1 MSVSEVLSDD
11 RIGDGIS
18 TDEERNTKKVRF
30 KVVGGDS
37 TDNMMVDTISVRGVS
52 WKEKLLV
59 RNGSESCD
67 GTSDVDLVIEDGDIL
82 QSSINGIPAIDFSER
97 LRNIL
102 VRDMETTVVV
112 KLLGRNIGYGVLLNR
127 ISSLWKPSQ
136 PFRLMDVENGYY
148 LVRFQSRDDYDL
160 ALTQGPWIVFGHYL
174 TVQPWTIDFDPLR
187 PFPSVVMAW
196 ISFPGLPGFLYRKRI
211 LEEIGNLV
219 GQVVKLDIKTDSGAR
234 GQFARMAVS
243 IDLEKPLTSQ
253 VSINGRMQRV
263 EFEALPTV
271 CFSCGNYGHLKS
283 SCFSSLTD
291 RNIHGGKEDSPKA
304 MDKEANPAAAAAV
317 AFGPWM
323 VVQRKSRRNQAGKR
337 NQKAKVAEGNL
348 AGSRFAALNS
358 LDKQPVD
365 LGTENSGL
373 KEINFKQGEFIK
385 KLKENRPGS
394 SSGLLVEGNKGKEV
408 LGQGSFIGPAEQTTG
423 SLEHTVQL
431 GPASDLQNKHS
442 SLHFNPTFEGPLELV
457 VDLNPNFLDPKR
469 HSAVN
474 FKENSDHKLKS
485 TGSNNRLGASNILN
499 VLPKGYGLDNKKRSG
514 HNGRTLNKTIHG
526 RGGRFKIAGSSRVP
540 HLDAMN
546 SMAKLI
552 GEQVETFTDKGC
564 ASLKFLRVFREY
576 NREHKPD
583 LISLIETRVNG
594 GKADSIIA
602 KLGFHCS
609 HRVEATRFSGGIWI
623 CWKESVCVKVLKN
636 HS

>member
-52 WKEKLLV
+52 WKEKLLG

-112 KLLGRNIGYGVLLNR
+112 KLLGRNIGYGV
-127 ISSLWKPSQ
+127 
-136 PFRLMDVENGYY
+136 
-148 LVRFQSRDDYDL
+148 DDYDL

-174 TVQPWTIDFDPLR
+174 TVQPWTIDVDPLR

-196 ISFPGLPGFLYRKRI
+196 LRFPGLPGFLYKKRI
-211 LEEIGNLV
+211 LEEIRNLV

-234 GQFARMAVS
+234 GQFERMAVS
-243 IDLEKPLTSQ
+243 IDQEKPLTSQ

-263 EFEALPTV
+263 EFAALPTV
-271 CFSCGNYGHLKS
+271 CFSCGKYGHLKS

-291 RNIHGGKEDSPKA
+291 RNIHGGMEDSPKA
-304 MDKEANPAAAAAV
+304 IDKEADPAATAATD

-323 VVQRKSRRNQAGKR
+323 VVQRKTRRNQAGKR

-348 AGSRFAALNS
+348 AGSRFTSLNS

-373 KEINFKQGEFIK
+373 KEITFKQGEFIK

-408 LGQGSFIGPAEQTTG
+408 LGQGNFIGPAEQTSDLAHLGDEQKITG
-423 SLEHTVQL
+423 RGLTRL
-431 GPASDLQNKHS
+431 GPASDLKNKHS

-485 TGSNNRLGASNILN
+485 TGSNNRSGASNILN
-499 VLPKGYGLDNKKRSG
+499 VLPKGYGLDNKKGSG

-540 HLDAMN
+540 LLDAMN

-552 GEQVETFTDKGC
+552 GEQVETFTDKVAANDEGGKGC
-564 ASLKFLRVFREY
+564 ASSKFIRVFREY

-594 GKADSIIA
+594 GKANSIIA

-609 HRVEATRFSGGIWI
+609 HRVEAMGFSWGIWI